1 MYTLFL
7 FSLFAFGV
15 FVEGWFPGYEYIT
28 MTWYYPINA
37 TLTPTSRILE
47 YPEYYGHK
55 SNYTTLTY
63 HISETLDTSSVTGLL
78 SYSPRLYLNSSDSKL
93 IDFTDLVGPFSAW
106 SSSGRLEPCGNHFL
120 SMPLIFNLTSTTQ
133 SEDTL
138 EGRGEL
144 DIIVED
150 SLVRIWNSYDS
161 PYEEYFTGDGMTIYR
176 TLEMDLTKYYDEYVV
191 PTNLLIRISTFSVPV
206 SSVIPT
212 VIFATGDQCIE
223 TYSNSNPED
232 RIVKSVPENVK
243 SFEFTV
249 PAKTIWYVGLR
260 SLKQPNEVK
269 VEYELLYIYSA
280 ASFIP
285 SLDLQLMIVSFLLSF
300 IVYHQ

>member
-15 FVEGWFPGYEYIT
+15 FGGGGWEYIN
-28 MTWYYPINA
+28 MDWYYPINA
-37 TLTPTSRILE
+37 TLTPTSTILE
-47 YPEYYGHK
+47 YPLYYWSTK

-93 IDFTDLVGPFSAW
+93 IDFIDLVGPFSDW
-106 SSSGRLEPCGNHFL
+106 SSSGRLEPCGNPNFL
-120 SMPLIFNLTSTTQ
+120 SIPLIFNLTSTTQ

-138 EGRGEL
+138 EGRGHL
-144 DIIVED
+144 KIIVEE
-150 SLVRIWNSYDS
+150 SLVVWNRL
-161 PYEEYFTGDGMTIYR
+161 PYLEYLTADGMTIYR
-176 TLEMDLTKYYDEYVV
+176 TVEMDLTKYYDEYVV
-191 PTNLLIRISTFSVPV
+191 PTNLLIRISTFTEPV

-223 TYSNSNPED
+223 TYSNSNTED
-232 RIVKSVPENVK
+232 RIVKTVPENVK
-243 SFEFTV
+243 SFEITL
-249 PAKTIWYVGLR
+249 PAKNIWYVGLR
-260 SLKQPNEVK
+260 SLSKPYEVK
-269 VEYELLYIYSA
+269 VEYEPLYLYS

-285 SLDLQLMIVSFLLSF
+285 SLDLQLMILSFLLSF

>member
-1 MYTLFL
+1 
-7 FSLFAFGV
+7 
-15 FVEGWFPGYEYIT
+15 
-28 MTWYYPINA
+28 
-37 TLTPTSRILE
+37 
-47 YPEYYGHK
+47 
-55 SNYTTLTY
+55 
-63 HISETLDTSSVTGLL
+63 
-78 SYSPRLYLNSSDSKL
+78 
-93 IDFTDLVGPFSAW
+93 
-106 SSSGRLEPCGNHFL
+106 
-120 SMPLIFNLTSTTQ
+120 MPLIFNLTSTTQ